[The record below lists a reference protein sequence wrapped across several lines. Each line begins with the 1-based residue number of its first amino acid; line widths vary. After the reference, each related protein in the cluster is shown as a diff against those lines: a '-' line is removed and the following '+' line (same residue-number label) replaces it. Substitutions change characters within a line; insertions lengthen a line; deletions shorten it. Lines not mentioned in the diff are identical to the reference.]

1 MGPKLLKGTHL
12 YYVAAAKEEHTP
24 TTLKP
29 WKGRKSKGHSYT
41 TLSMQRRVLKDTT

>member
-24 TTLKP
+24 TTLKSLG
-29 WKGRKSKGHSYT
+29 KEEK
-41 TLSMQRRVLKDTT
+41 VKDIVIPHFPCKEEY